1 MKRTIALLVVLA
13 FVASVASVV
22 FARTLDEERDAVRA
36 YLKVIDAKIIKYR
49 KAGNTAKM
57 KVLQAEKKATL
68 ARWEKLKA
76 QMEAAPAP
84 APELM
89 APVPPPPP
97 PVITR
102 PAPAP
107 SGMLGMGLNS
117 SAALGYIMGKSTMVG
132 RADLILDDPMEL
144 GAMLGLSARAI
155 NYRIGLGGATG
166 NDVNDNTIK
175 AIPMFVDGILNLP
188 TDMMGGI
195 ESYVGGGLN
204 YVLYGTDQKVGTYG
218 AQLFAGVKGDLG
230 LGGKSFAELNYMAI
244 RCGDTNKRSAKGIG
258 VSFGQQILL

>member
-1 MKRTIALLVVLA
+1 VVKK
-13 FVASVASVV
+13 VTKKVV
-22 FARTLDEERDAVRA
+22 K
-36 YLKVIDAKIIKYR
+36 KV
-49 KAGNTAKM
+49 
-57 KVLQAEKKATL
+57 VKKA
-68 ARWEKLKA
+68 APKKA
-76 QMEAAPAP
+76 APKPAPVAPAP
-84 APELM
+84 PPPPM

-97 PVITR
+97 PVVTR

-107 SGMLGMGLNS
+107 TGMFGMGLNS
-117 SAALGYIMGKSTMVG
+117 SVAVGYIMGKSVMVG

-144 GAMLGLSARAI
+144 GAMLGLSARAV

-166 NDVNDNTIK
+166 NDYNDKTMK
-175 AIPMFVDGILNLP
+175 AIPLFVDGILNLP

-195 ESYVGGGLN
+195 ESYVGAGVN
-204 YVLYGTDQKVGTYG
+204 YTLYGTDQKVGTYG

-244 RCGDTNKRSAKGIG
+244 RCGDANKRSGKGIG